1 MYALKHDLTQ
11 RQLGFLM
18 QVNIQQLKL
27 CVPTC
32 SLTFT
37 RPMTKE
43 NLIPLS
49 VSLNTEAGMI
59 EKSVFQSEK
68 NRKTNA

>member
-1 MYALKHDLTQ
+1 
-11 RQLGFLM
+11 
-18 QVNIQQLKL
+18 
-27 CVPTC
+27 
-32 SLTFT
+32 
-37 RPMTKE
+37 MTKE

-68 NRKTNA
+68 NRKQMSKTPQTQMKRLTSEEDMRRNFL